1 MDHIL
6 TLIRFDVFH
15 SAFWAAVIAATAP
28 NVNPFFAV
36 IRAPIV
42 IDELLLRHFFTSD
55 HHSEN
60 YLARGRP

>member
-28 NVNPFFAV
+28 NVNPLLPI
-36 IRAPIV
+36 IRAAIV
-42 IDELLLRHFFTSD
+42 VDELLLRHFLTSE
-55 HHSEN
+55 HHNEN
-60 YLARGRP
+60 YLARG